1 MLLVCNAIKL
11 NNSVLSMGVLVVD
24 LNKFISIVQMDY
36 KQKSALNMNS
46 FISVFLVATLSASL
60 STVQRYD
67 NTYYVTPNVSMC
79 TNITAPCQEF
89 KTYFNNISYFQ
100 SKTEFIFLSGVHLFD
115 LGRVL
120 SVQDI
125 MDIRLVGSHYVTQRS
140 VAENVKEYGFDPYGD
155 DNNTTYLQ
163 SSTIILCTN
172 LSGLLFSNVTN
183 LTLANL
189 TILNC
194 GEHSSV
200 TSRIASIHIFSVH
213 NLYMEGMSVQN
224 STGYGL
230 VGVNVLRQSQILRSS
245 FVGNNQIVKDIL
257 QQVSMRNCRNDVAV
271 LYTNNGS
278 LNSSNYI
285 GGNIYLHYN
294 DNLNS
299 AIQTHHILMSF
310 ILVALGMDAS
320 FSRDASQGNG
330 TGLSLVMDQS
340 SYNVNISI
348 SNVVAYRN
356 HAFQGA
362 NLYTSVSSAI
372 CNVTFTNI
380 FSAYA
385 SSISSGVYY
394 STSFIGSGAP
404 SWFVLKH
411 STFQCN
417 LKGSS
422 FALEPYSADHSY
434 FSIENCTFSS
444 DESPL
449 VSIYNGMHAN
459 LSISNCLFTNMLNST
474 PELRVVSGPFAIGYF
489 TNSWFHGISITLV
502 PVVTNFQFNHCTFH
516 TADIIALGNG
526 KYVHF
531 IEHNTFIRSTLHCSS
546 ADNEVH
552 LDGFSNFTGSKIMLS
567 DSGAIVLENTCYCTF
582 KNSTLNGISS
592 AHIYIDG
599 NNAFMESSIIASRNT
614 KISIKGNNTFSDS
627 VTALGGA
634 IYLTSSSLYFT
645 GNSLFINNTARYGGA
660 IYVDSSSSMSFV
672 SPANVS
678 FINNTAYLTGGA
690 IYVETST
697 TSNACFYSLKCS
709 DMVRIHLYFKGN
721 YAGDAGSV
729 LHGGNIDTCQI
740 YPSCLY
746 SSTIVF
752 DNITII
758 GYHDNSTSLIS
769 SDSPCIYSCNTSTSP
784 VCLTNG
790 NVSIYPGQTLELTFV
805 TFGQRH
811 GTVPTVIFINSANV
825 VIGVLRTIKQCSSY
839 VIPYVL
845 RNGTQSLV
853 TETSLNSVQLFLN
866 HYLIDQNILP
876 CPVLFIK
883 DDVSSS
889 CICDSLLH
897 KYNLV
902 CNISD
907 VTVINTGNIWIG
919 LASEG
924 VPAFHDHCPF
934 DYCTQNKTINVLDLD
949 SQCSYN
955 RSGVLCGQ
963 CQKNLSMTFGTSKCA
978 SCSNYHLLLIMVFI
992 IMAVVLVVLLLL
1004 FNFTVTNGALNGLLL
1019 YANLIRINDIIF
1031 FPNRSGYSNF
1041 LSTVIAW
1048 INLDLGIE
1056 VCFYDGMDSI
1066 AKTWLQFV
1074 FPTSLMGVVLLAA
1087 RYSSSISTLLRFNA
1101 VPVLCM
1107 LVLLSYSKILRT
1119 IIIIFS
1125 PASVQSSPDFLVWQ
1139 YDGNVKYLGRE
1150 HLPLFVFGL
1159 LVTIFFII
1167 PYSTI
1172 LLMTSCLQAWSHWR
1186 CLQWVNKLKPF
1197 LDSYQAPFKERYRYW
1212 PGVLLF
1218 IRLPLYLVFILSDST
1233 PVKMLSI
1240 IFCILFYLCI
1250 MAVLSVYKNWSVLL
1264 IEMILIANILILS
1277 AILATSNNIF
1287 AQSRETIL
1295 NTGISCSLFLMA
1307 LIVTYP
1313 RMKWII
1319 HILFQRN
1326 KLPALNT
1333 ESKPLCNA
1341 NASEE
1346 AIMNYSEY
1354 REPLLDG
1361 Y

>member
-1 MLLVCNAIKL
+1 
-11 NNSVLSMGVLVVD
+11 
-24 LNKFISIVQMDY
+24 MDY
-36 KQKSALNMNS
+36 KQLISALNMNS
-46 FISVFLVATLSASL
+46 FMSVFLVATFSASL
-60 STVQRYD
+60 STVQYD

-125 MDIRLVGSHYVTQRS
+125 MDVRLVGSHYVTQRS

-163 SSTIILCTN
+163 SSTIILCTS

-194 GEHSSV
+194 GKHSSV
-200 TSRIASIHIFSVH
+200 TSRKASIHIFSVH
-213 NLYMEGMSVQN
+213 NLYMESMSVQN

-230 VGVNVLRQSQILRSS
+230 VGVNVLGESQILRSS
-245 FVGNNQIVKDIL
+245 FVGNNQIVKDIARYY
-257 QQVSMRNCRNDVAV
+257 VYIRNCRNEIGT
-271 LYTNNGS
+271 LYENYEID
-278 LNSSNYI
+278 SSYYVMYS
-285 GGNIYLHYN
+285 GGNIYLHYD
-294 DNLNS
+294 DNVNS
-299 AIQTHHILMSF
+299 AVTTCMHQLSISF

-320 FSRDASQGNG
+320 FSIIASPGTG

-340 SYNVNISI
+340 LYNVNISI
-348 SNVVAYRN
+348 DNLVAYRN
-356 HAFQGA
+356 QAYQGT
-362 NLYTSVSSAI
+362 NLYISVSSAI
-372 CNVTFTNI
+372 SNVTVTNI

-394 STSFIGSGAP
+394 STSLHSAP
-404 SWFVLKH
+404 SWFVLKD

-417 LKGSS
+417 WVDDFVGRGSS
-422 FALEPYSADHSY
+422 LAILLKSPESI
-434 FSIENCTFSS
+434 SIENCTFTLDEACGASGCRSS
-444 DESPL
+444 LSVEM
-449 VSIYNGMHAN
+449 SIQTSTSAN
-459 LSISNCLFTNMLNST
+459 ISINNCLFTNMLNST
-474 PELRVVSGPFAIGYF
+474 TALFYGFYGGSANAYLSNSLFIG
-489 TNSWFHGISITLV
+489 TTAVMSNSISTLIQIK
-502 PVVTNFQFNHCTFH
+502 NCTFYNS
-516 TADIIALGNG
+516 TVDIVSYGSV
-526 KYVHF
+526 VHF
-531 IEHNTFIRSTLHCSS
+531 IEHNTFIGSTLSCGSS
-546 ADNEVH
+546 DYIGEVN
-552 LDGFSNFTGSKIMLS
+552 LDGFSNFTGSTVMIS
-567 DSGAIVLENTCYCTF
+567 DSGTIVLENTCYCTF
-582 KNSTLNGISS
+582 RNSTLNGISS

-599 NNAFMESSIIASRNT
+599 NNAFMESSIIASQNT
-614 KISIKGNNTFSDS
+614 NISIKGNNTFSDS

-645 GNSLFINNTARYGGA
+645 GDSLFINNTARYGGA

-697 TSNACFYSLKCS
+697 TSNACFYSLNCS
-709 DMVRIHLYFKGN
+709 DMEGIHLYFEGN

-729 LHGGNIDTCQI
+729 LYGGNIDTCQI

-805 TFGQRH
+805 TLGQRN
-811 GTVPTVIFINSANV
+811 GIVPCNIIIYSDR
-825 VIGVLRTIKQCSSY
+825 VIGVLRTLKQCSSY
-839 VIPYVL
+839 PIPYEL
-845 RNGTQSLV
+845 KNGTQSLI
-853 TETSLNSVQLFLN
+853 TETSLNSGQLFQ
-866 HYLIDQNILP
+866 HSYLIDQNILP

-889 CICDSLLH
+889 CICDPLLH
-897 KYNLV
+897 RYNLV

-907 VTVINTGNIWIG
+907 ITVTNTGNIWIG
-919 LASEG
+919 LTSED

-934 DYCTQNKTINVLDLD
+934 DYCTQNETINVLDLD
-949 SQCSYN
+949 SQCSYS

-963 CQKNLSMTFGTSKCA
+963 CQGNLSMTFGTSKCA
-978 SCSNYHLLLIMVFI
+978 SCSNYHLLIIMVFI
-992 IMAVVLVVLLLL
+992 IMAVVLVVVLLL

-1019 YANLIRINDIIF
+1019 YANLIRINDIVF

-1048 INLDLGIE
+1048 INIDLGIE

-1101 VPVLCM
+1101 VPVLCT

-1172 LLMTSCLQAWSHWR
+1172 LLMTSCLQAWSHWS

-1277 AILATSNNIF
+1277 AVLATSHDIS
-1287 AQSRETIL
+1287 AESRETII
-1295 NTGISCSLFLMA
+1295 NIGISCSLFL
-1307 LIVTYP
+1307 ITVTVTYP

-1319 HILFQRN
+1319 HILCQ
-1326 KLPALNT
+1326 KKVSSVSAET
-1333 ESKPLCNA
+1333 Q
-1341 NASEE
+1341 
-1346 AIMNYSEY
+1346 
-1354 REPLLDG
+1354 PLLN
-1361 Y
+1361 